1 MRVVTDMQACQS
13 EVSAGRGVGRYACS
27 LAGSMA
33 REPGDDDLR
42 LCFNTAY
49 SETLHETLDGFAG
62 APGRV
67 RLSGYAAP
75 AMPASRGGSDGARAA
90 SQALVRHHWMSLG
103 PDVIH
108 VAHVFEGFDGLAVI
122 PEQMP
127 EAPGLVRSATLY
139 DLIPLRFADR
149 YLTEPSRR
157 AWYER
162 QCELLR
168 NCDCLLAISEAT
180 RRDAIDLLGVD
191 PARVFA
197 VHGGVEPHFRP
208 QRPPPDVVASLERR
222 LGIRRRVV
230 LYTGGDDYR
239 KNLEGAVTGYATLPA
254 RLRADTQLVI
264 ACSISPSTR
273 TALMAAAR
281 RNGLADD
288 ALVLTGF
295 VAEADLAALYA
306 TCAAFVFPSLYEGLG
321 LPVLEAM
328 ASGAPVIGAD
338 NSGVTEVI
346 GRSDALF
353 DPRSA
358 EAMAERLA
366 AVLDDAGFAR
376 ALREHGIEQAGQYTW
391 KRSASL
397 AWEALREAHQRARP
411 REAAR
416 ASARA
421 PKTDSRSRLAL
432 FTPLPP
438 CRTGIANYSA
448 ALLPHLEQHF
458 AIDIFIDDYE
468 PDPAIRSR
476 YSILPHRDF
485 PSRRRE
491 YDAILYEVG
500 NSEFHAYMLDAI
512 ERYPGV
518 VMLHDAYLSGL
529 YGWVDFQLGRRGTYR
544 DAVLYA
550 HGPRARRRI
559 APVQKNP
566 DPVRASMVE
575 LPASKAIID
584 AAIGVISHT
593 PFNLELA
600 REAYPEGWRAPY
612 RIIPHLRHLPPMSD
626 AGERSAL
633 RARLGFGADDFL
645 VCTFGHITWTKSGD
659 VVFDAFARSPL
670 ARDPRARLVY
680 VGELG
685 RDAFGLELVRAI
697 EASPLRERIR
707 ITGYAS
713 EQDYAAYLGV
723 ADVAVQ
729 LRTRTRGGTS
739 GALLGALAH
748 GVPVIA
754 NESGSFV
761 DYPARVVRLISA
773 DAGATELAAALAE
786 LHGSGEVRAAL
797 ATAAREH
804 VARVHDP
811 DIIAAEY
818 ASTIASFSAHARADS
833 LVSTVR
839 ELGRC
844 LQPQAPAEAAARY
857 ASALHQSMAQP
868 SFQRQRILVDVS
880 HISDVDHQTGI
891 QRVVR
896 NIVRWLYCSDRAGFE
911 AVAVRIVDG
920 ALAEA
925 SDWLRAEGLIDFA
938 EPPQERIEPR
948 WGDTLLM
955 LDSSWNKIDAM
966 RPVFDA
972 VHRAFGTVVT
982 VVYDI
987 LPVRFPDAFIEGG
1000 AAWFSGWLD
1009 KALAVSDGCLCISAA
1024 VADELQAY
1032 AKERGVRL
1040 PTRIGVFH
1048 LGADLPVEN
1057 GRVMTER
1064 VRQATAMRTLLMV
1077 GTLEPR
1083 KNHALVLDAF
1093 ERLWSRGI
1101 DAGLCVAGKPGWNVA
1116 GLTERL
1122 RGHMENGRRLF
1133 IIDDPSDD
1141 ELAALYRGC
1150 AGMMLASRG
1159 EGFGLPLIEAAQF
1172 GTPIIAS
1179 DIPVF
1184 REVAGTHASYFALGS
1199 ADALADAL
1207 QSWLAT
1213 PRSAL
1218 PASSPM
1224 PRLTWEQSASRLLEI
1239 LLDECWTRSGSP
1251 HG

>member
-1 MRVVTDMQACQS
+1 MRVVMDMQACQS
-13 EVSAGRGVGRYACS
+13 EVSAGRGVGRYASS
-27 LAGSMA
+27 LARSMA
-33 REPGDDDLR
+33 RDAGGDDLR

-49 SETLHETLDGFAG
+49 AETLRETLDGFAA
-62 APGRV
+62 APGQA
-67 RLSGYAAP
+67 RLSGYAAAP
-75 AMPASRGGSDGARAA
+75 VMPRGRDGRDAARSAA
-90 SQALVRHHWMSLG
+90 HILVRHHWMSLG

-108 VAHVFEGFDGLAVI
+108 LAHAFEGFGGAAVV
-122 PEQMP
+122 PERMP
-127 EAPGLVRSATLY
+127 DAPGLVRSATLY

-149 YLTEPSRR
+149 YLADASRK

-168 NCDCLLAISEAT
+168 HCDCLLAISEAT
-180 RRDAIDLLGVD
+180 RRDAIDLLGIE
-191 PARVFA
+191 PARVVA

-208 QRPPPDVVASLERR
+208 RRPSPDAVAALERR

-239 KNLEGAVTGYATLPA
+239 KNLEGAVAGYAALPA

-273 TALMAAAR
+273 TSLIACAR
-281 RNGLADD
+281 RCGLADD
-288 ALVLTGF
+288 ALVLTGYI
-295 VAEADLAALYA
+295 AEADLAALYS

-338 NSGVTEVI
+338 NSGIGEVI

-353 DPRSA
+353 DASSA
-358 EAMAERLA
+358 AAMAECLA
-366 AVLDDAGFAR
+366 AVLDNADFAR
-376 ALREHGIEQAGQYTW
+376 TLGRHGIERATHYTW
-391 KRSASL
+391 ERSAAL
-397 AWEALREAHQRARP
+397 AWEALRDAHERVRSLG
-411 REAAR
+411 
-416 ASARA
+416 SARTA
-421 PKTDSRSRLAL
+421 AGVAASSSRPRLAL

-438 CRTGIANYSA
+438 CRTGIANYNEA
-448 ALLPHLEQHF
+448 FLPHLEQHF
-458 AIDIFIDDYE
+458 EIDVFVDDYK
-468 PDPAIRSR
+468 PDPGVAARH
-476 YSILPHRDF
+476 SIFPHRSF
-485 PSRRRE
+485 AARRRE

-529 YGWVDFQLGRRGTYR
+529 YGYVDFQLGRRGSYR
-544 DAVLYA
+544 DALLYA

-566 DPVRASMVE
+566 DPVGASMIE
-575 LPASKAIID
+575 LPVSKAVID

-593 PFNLELA
+593 PYNLEVA
-600 REAYPEGWRAPY
+600 RAVYPEGWRAPY
-612 RIIPHLRHLPPMSD
+612 RIIPHIMRLPAPAD
-626 AGERSAL
+626 AGERVAL
-633 RARLGFGADDFL
+633 RTRLGFGADDFL

-659 VVFDAFARSPL
+659 VLLEAFARSPL
-670 ARDPRARLVY
+670 ALDPRARLIY

-685 RDAFGLELVRAI
+685 RDAFGRELGRAI
-697 EASPLRERIR
+697 EASALRERIR
-707 ITGYAS
+707 VTGYAS
-713 EQDYAAYLGV
+713 EQDYAAYLGI

-748 GVPVIA
+748 GIPVIA
-754 NESGSFV
+754 SESGSFV
-761 DYPARVVRLISA
+761 DYPERVLRRISA
-773 DAGATELAAALAE
+773 DADADELAAALGE
-786 LHGSGEVRAAL
+786 LHADAEARAAL
-797 ATAAREH
+797 GETARAH

-811 DIIAAEY
+811 GTIAAEY
-818 ASTIASFSAHARADS
+818 ARAIAGFAARARADS

-844 LQPQAPAEAAARY
+844 LPEAANSADAAALY
-857 ASALHQSMAQP
+857 AGALHQSLAQ
-868 SFQRQRILVDVS
+868 SAFRRRRILVDVS
-880 HISDVDHQTGI
+880 HISDGDHQTGI

-896 NIVRWLYCSDRAGFE
+896 NIVRWLYCSERAGFE
-911 AVAVRIVDG
+911 PIAVCLVDG
-920 ALAEA
+920 TLAEA
-925 SDWLRAEGLIDFA
+925 SEWLRAEGMVDPA
-938 EPPQERIEPR
+938 EPARGRIDPR

-955 LDSSWNKIDAM
+955 LDSSWAKIDAM
-966 RPVFDA
+966 QPVFEA
-972 VHRAFGTVVT
+972 VRRAFGTIVT

-987 LPVRFPDAFIEGG
+987 LPIRFPDAFIEGG
-1000 AAWFSGWLD
+1000 AAWFAGWLD
-1009 KALAVSDGCLCISAA
+1009 KALTASDGCICISRA
-1024 VADELQAY
+1024 VVDELTDY
-1032 AKERGVRL
+1032 AKARGVRL
-1040 PTRIGVFH
+1040 PSRLGVFH
-1048 LGADLPVEN
+1048 LGADLPVED
-1057 GRVMTER
+1057 GGVPSER

-1093 ERLWSRGI
+1093 ERLWARGV
-1101 DAGLCVAGKPGWNVA
+1101 DAGLCIAGKRGWSVA

-1122 RGHMENGRRLF
+1122 TNHAENGRRLF
-1133 IIDDPSDD
+1133 VIDDPSDG

-1150 AGMMLASRG
+1150 AGMLLASRG

-1172 GTPIIAS
+1172 GTPIVAS

-1184 REVAGTHASYFALGS
+1184 REVAGNHASYVALGS
-1199 ADALADAL
+1199 ADALAGAL
-1207 QSWLAT
+1207 EAWLAT

-1218 PASSPM
+1218 PDSSRM

-1239 LLDECWTRSGSP
+1239 LLDERWIGAANA
-1251 HG
+1251 